1 MSLAHILPRSH
12 LPQLDLRAGVNAHHV
27 QLAPSVPLVQV
38 LTRQH
43 RPKSKNVRVDSSVLT
58 LQELLR
64 NMLVLLAPIR
74 QIPILLSQY
83 QTALNAVQGPTAKR
97 AQTLK
102 LHAQPM
108 LTVQLAP
115 LFSQTAQ

>member
-1 MSLAHILPRSH
+1 
-12 LPQLDLRAGVNAHHV
+12 
-27 QLAPSVPLVQV
+27 
-38 LTRQH
+38 
-43 RPKSKNVRVDSSVLT
+43 
-58 LQELLR
+58 
-64 NMLVLLAPIR
+64 MLVLLAPIR

-115 LFSQTAQ
+115 LFSQIAQ